1 MGTFRCVV
9 CTPTGKLFDGDVAY
23 ANVPSEDG
31 MFGVLPGHETLV
43 GLTGKGGLCTVKVD
57 DAGKDERE
65 FLVFKGASQM
75 FNEILTVLAS
85 FGAETKDIDRA
96 EVEAHAAEMRSM
108 IEGWEQEDSTQN
120 KTRIAIFKRNLEW
133 DEFQLE
139 YLANQ
144 GA

>member
-1 MGTFRCVV
+1 MGTFRCVI
-9 CTPTGKLFDGDVAY
+9 CTPTGKLFDDDVAY
-23 ANVPSEDG
+23 ASVPSEEG
-31 MFGVLPGHETLV
+31 MFGVLPGHELLV

-85 FGAETKDIDRA
+85 FGTETKDIDRA

-120 KTRIAIFKRNLEW
+120 KTRISIFKRNLEW